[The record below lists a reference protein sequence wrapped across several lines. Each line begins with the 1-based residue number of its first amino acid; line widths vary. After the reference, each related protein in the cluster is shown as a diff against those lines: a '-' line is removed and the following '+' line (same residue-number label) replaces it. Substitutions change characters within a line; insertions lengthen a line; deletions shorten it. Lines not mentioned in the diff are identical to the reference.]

1 MIFNIYLFCLAVGV
15 IYTGFTTLIHGV
27 ISVADIAAD
36 VHFDLDHGHLDFGHD
51 HVDFGHGD
59 ADVGGGHADFL
70 LPIKPFTVMIFLTVF
85 GGAGIIL
92 TRILFPL
99 ITLPISF
106 VIAYIISFL
115 AYKLIYLRLVRAQT
129 TAKKAAAAIGI
140 EATVLEKI
148 PDGGIGRIS
157 YKIDG
162 NILSGAAKEFK
173 PHVGG
178 FLKNSRVFIHEIKD
192 NIYYVT
198 DYPLIYSKIDK
209 EIENENIK

>member
-1 MIFNIYLFCLAVGV
+1 VIFNIYLFCLAVGV

-36 VHFDLDHGHLDFGHD
+36 VHFELDHGHLDFGHD

-59 ADVGGGHADFL
+59 AGVDGGHADFL
-70 LPIKPFTVMIFLTVF
+70 LPIKPFTIMIFLTVF

-92 TRILFPL
+92 IKFLWPL
-99 ITLPISF
+99 VTLPISF
-106 VIAYIISFL
+106 VTAYMISYL
-115 AYKLIYLRLVRAQT
+115 AYRLIYLRLVRAQT
-129 TAKKAAAAIGI
+129 TAKKAGAAIGV
-140 EATVLEKI
+140 EATVLERI
-148 PDGGIGRIS
+148 PEGGIGRIS

-162 NILSGAAKEFK
+162 NILSGAAKELET
-173 PHVGG
+173 HEGG

-209 EIENENIK
+209 ELENENLK